1 MRRVVQTWWP
11 LAASWLFM
19 AVEGPMMSAV
29 VARLPDPK
37 IHLAAWGGIVWP
49 LILFIESP
57 IIMLLSASTALSR
70 DWDSYRK
77 LRRFMNGAS
86 AILTALH
93 VLIAYTPFYYVV
105 AGEWIGAPE
114 EIIEPGRI
122 GLMIIL
128 PWTWSIAYRRF
139 NQGMLIRFGHSR
151 AVGLGTLIR
160 ISADGLVLVVGY
172 LIGTLPG
179 IVVASTTIAIGVVSE
194 AIYVGFRVRPVL
206 RQELMLAPPV
216 DEPLTVSSFLA
227 FYTPLAMTAL
237 LNMAV
242 QPLISAAL
250 SRMPRALD
258 SLAAWSVVAGFVFLL
273 RSLSYAYNE
282 VIIALLD
289 RPQAVRNLRRFA
301 SLLAIST
308 PTFLLVIA
316 ATPLATLWFGRI
328 SALAPPLVAISRTAL
343 WIALPIPGL
352 EAMQS
357 WYRGT
362 IVHSRRTR
370 GISEAIVIF
379 LLTIGAILWVGV
391 FRQNTTGLYV
401 GVAAYGVGMLA
412 QMAWLWWRSR
422 PAMRAV
428 EAQDAALSAV

>member
-1 MRRVVQTWWP
+1 MI
-11 LAASWLFM
+11 
-19 AVEGPMMSAV
+19 SAV

-49 LILFIESP
+49 LILIIESP
-57 IIMLLSASTALSR
+57 IIMLLSASTTLSR

-77 LRRFMNGAS
+77 LRRFMMSAS
-86 AILTALH
+86 AILTVLH
-93 VLIAYTPFYYVV
+93 VLIAYTPFYYMV

-114 EIIEPGRI
+114 EIIESGRI
-122 GLMIIL
+122 GLMIMI

-139 NQGMLIRFGHSR
+139 NQGVLIRFGRSR

-160 ISADGLVLVVGY
+160 ISADGLVLIAGY

-179 IVVASTTIAIGVVSE
+179 IVVASTTIAIGVISE
-194 AIYVGFRVRPVL
+194 AIYAGFRVRPVL
-206 RQELMLAPPV
+206 RQELRLAAPV
-216 DEPLTVSSFLA
+216 EEPLTVRSFLA

-237 LNMAV
+237 LDMAV

-282 VIIALLD
+282 VVIALLD

-301 SLLAIST
+301 SLLAVST
-308 PTFLLVIA
+308 PAFLLIIA

-328 SALAPPLVAISRTAL
+328 SALVPPLVAIARTAL

-352 EAMQS
+352 DAMQS

-370 GISEAIVIF
+370 GISEAIAVS
-379 LLTIGAILWVGV
+379 LLTIGAILWIGV
-391 FRQNTTGLYV
+391 ARGQMTGLYV
-401 GVAAYGVGMLA
+401 GMAAYGAGMLA

-428 EAQDAALSAV
+428 ETHDAALSTV

>member
-1 MRRVVQTWWP
+1 
-11 LAASWLFM
+11 
-19 AVEGPMMSAV
+19 MMSAV
-29 VARLPDPK
+29 VARLPDPR

-49 LILFIESP
+49 LILIIESP

-77 LRRFMNGAS
+77 LRRFMMSAS

-93 VLIAYTPFYYVV
+93 VLIAYTPFYYIV

-122 GLMIIL
+122 GLMIMI

-160 ISADGLVLVVGY
+160 ISADGLVLIAGY

-179 IVVASTTIAIGVVSE
+179 IVVASITIAIGVVSE
-194 AIYVGFRVRPVL
+194 GIYAGLRVRPVL
-206 RQELMLAPPV
+206 RQELRLAAPV
-216 DEPLTVSSFLA
+216 EEPLTVRSFLA
-227 FYTPLAMTAL
+227 FYAPLAMTAL

-282 VIIALLD
+282 VVIALLD
-289 RPQAVRNLRRFA
+289 RRQAVRNLRRFA
-301 SLLAIST
+301 SILALST
-308 PTFLLVIA
+308 PTFLLITA

-328 SALAPPLVAISRTAL
+328 SALAPPLVAIARTAL

-352 EAMQS
+352 DAMQS

-370 GISEAIVIF
+370 GISEAIAVF
-379 LLTIGAILWVGV
+379 LLTIGAILWIGV
-391 FRQNTTGLYV
+391 AQGQIIGLYV
-401 GVAAYGVGMLA
+401 GMAAYSVGMLT

-422 PAMRAV
+422 PAMRAM
-428 EAQDAALSAV
+428 ETRDAALSIV

>member
-19 AVEGPMMSAV
+19 AVEGPMVSAV
-29 VARLPDPK
+29 VARLLDPK

-49 LILFIESP
+49 LLLLIESP
-57 IIMLLSASTALSR
+57 IIMLLSASTALSK
-70 DWDSYRK
+70 DWDSYRR
-77 LRRFMNGAS
+77 LRRFMMSAG
-86 AILTALH
+86 AILTVVH

-105 AGEWIGAPE
+105 AGEWIGAPK
-114 EIIEPGRI
+114 EIIEPGRV
-122 GLMIIL
+122 GMMIMI
-128 PWTWSIAYRRF
+128 PWTWAIGYRRF
-139 NQGMLIRFGHSR
+139 NQGVLIRFGHSR

-160 ISADGLVLVVGY
+160 ISADALVLIAGY
-172 LIGTLPG
+172 MIGTLPG
-179 IVVASTTIAIGVVSE
+179 IVVASITIAVGVVSE
-194 AIYVGFRVRPVL
+194 AIYAGFRVRPVL
-206 RQELMLAPPV
+206 RRELRLSAPV
-216 DEPLTVSSFLA
+216 EEPLTVRSFLA

-237 LNMAV
+237 LNMLV

-258 SLAAWSVVAGFVFLL
+258 SLAAWSLVAGFVFLL

-282 VIIALLD
+282 VVIALLD

-308 PTFLLVIA
+308 PAFLLIIV

-328 SALAPPLVAISRTAL
+328 SALAPPLVAIARTAL

-352 EAMQS
+352 DAMQS

-370 GISEAIVIF
+370 GISEAIAVF
-379 LLTIGAILWVGV
+379 LLTIGTILWVGV
-391 FRQNTTGLYV
+391 ARGQMTGLYV
-401 GVAAYGVGMLA
+401 GMGAYSAGMLA

-428 EAQDAALSAV
+428 ETHDAALSTV